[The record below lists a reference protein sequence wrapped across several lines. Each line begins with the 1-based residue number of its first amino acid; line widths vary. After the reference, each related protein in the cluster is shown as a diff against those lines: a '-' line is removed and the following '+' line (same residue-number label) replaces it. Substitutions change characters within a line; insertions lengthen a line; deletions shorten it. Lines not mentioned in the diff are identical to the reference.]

1 MLKLALLSI
10 WNRRGTIFLTL
21 LTLSI
26 SVTLLMG
33 VEKLRHDTKQSFFN
47 TVSGTDLIVGAR
59 SGSLPLLLYSV
70 FGIGQPT
77 NNIRWSSYQQIASQE
92 AVAWTIP
99 ITLGDSHQGFKVI
112 GTENSFYEHFKFGRQ
127 QSLSMAEGHFFDD
140 LFDVVL
146 GAEVARALGYQL
158 DDAVV
163 IAHGLGR
170 GSFAQH
176 QDKPFKVSG
185 ILNATG
191 TPIDRNLFI
200 SLAAWEAI
208 HIDWRAGTRIPGMN
222 LDADA
227 VKARD
232 LTPKELTAFMVGL
245 QSPMATF
252 HMQRAINT
260 YRTEPLQ
267 AILPGVALQELWQ
280 VLSIAEKSL
289 LIVSACVIFASL
301 TGMLGI
307 LLTSLNERRRELAIL
322 RAVGAGPLRI
332 MVLLLSESVF
342 LTLLAS
348 ALGVGMMYLLVF
360 SFQDWIALEYGV
372 FLTLNG
378 LTPEQVRL
386 LLWIQLA
393 GLITGLIPAIKAYYY
408 TLIDGLTPKI

>member
-33 VEKLRHDTKQSFFN
+33 VEKLRHDTQQSFFN

-112 GTENSFYEHFKFGRQ
+112 GTENSFYEYFKFGRQ

-146 GAEVARALGYQL
+146 GAEVARALGYDL
-158 DDAVV
+158 GDSVV

-176 QDKPFKVSG
+176 QDKPFKVAG

-222 LDADA
+222 LDAET
-227 VKARD
+227 VRTRD

-245 QSPMATF
+245 KSPMATF
-252 HMQRAINT
+252 HMQRASTPIEQNHF
-260 YRTEPLQ
+260 RQ
-267 AILPGVALQELWQ
+267 FCQ
-280 VLSIAEKSL
+280 VLHCKS
-289 LIVSACVIFASL
+289 SGRFCPS
-301 TGMLGI
+301 
-307 LLTSLNERRRELAIL
+307 
-322 RAVGAGPLRI
+322 
-332 MVLLLSESVF
+332 
-342 LTLLAS
+342 
-348 ALGVGMMYLLVF
+348 
-360 SFQDWIALEYGV
+360 
-372 FLTLNG
+372 
-378 LTPEQVRL
+378 
-386 LLWIQLA
+386 
-393 GLITGLIPAIKAYYY
+393 
-408 TLIDGLTPKI
+408 PKNPY